1 MLGLSSSSMEDIAHL
16 QIHDYSGS
24 FVLSVREPSQRP
36 DMAMPYALDPLVEQ
50 WTPTTATTGDDSFN
64 IDFNVSLPQAL
75 QRWKV
80 KDDSM
85 LYEDTNVD

>member
-1 MLGLSSSSMEDIAHL
+1 MFSSCLLVCSDAFRVSLPIKW
-16 QIHDYSGS
+16 
-24 FVLSVREPSQRP
+24 EPSQRP
-36 DMAMPYALDPLVEQ
+36 DMGYAVNALDPLVEQ
-50 WTPTTATTGDDSFN
+50 WTPTATTGDDSFN

-75 QRWKV
+75 QRWKA